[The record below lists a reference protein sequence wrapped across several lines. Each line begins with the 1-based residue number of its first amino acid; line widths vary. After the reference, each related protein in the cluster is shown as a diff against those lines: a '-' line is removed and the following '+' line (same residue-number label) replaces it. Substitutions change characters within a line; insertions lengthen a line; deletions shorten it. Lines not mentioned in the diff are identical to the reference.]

1 MVCPPVGARP
11 LSRFLPPLF
20 ALLALACPVVC
31 GVGVCGADGC
41 GDENGAVAETC
52 DGHGHEHHDGGPG
65 GEEPRSGHDG
75 CPAGCGGCFCDG
87 APVPANSPVLPA
99 VTLTSFETFSAHIV
113 PGVVGVPSAIDRE
126 DRGSPPGRCDVSAH
140 AGLLL

>member
-1 MVCPPVGARP
+1 MASPPVGVRP

-20 ALLALACPVVC
+20 ALLALACPAVC
-31 GVGVCGADGC
+31 GVGVCGTHGC

-52 DGHGHEHHDGGPG
+52 DGHGHDHHDGEPV
-65 GEEPRSGHDG
+65 GEEPGGDHDG

-87 APVPANSPVLPA
+87 APVPADGPDLPA
-99 VTLTSFETFSAHIV
+99 VTLTSFEAYSARVEPCIA
-113 PGVVGVPSAIDRE
+113 GVPAGFDRE
-126 DRGSPPGRCDVSAH
+126 DRGSPPGRCDVCAH